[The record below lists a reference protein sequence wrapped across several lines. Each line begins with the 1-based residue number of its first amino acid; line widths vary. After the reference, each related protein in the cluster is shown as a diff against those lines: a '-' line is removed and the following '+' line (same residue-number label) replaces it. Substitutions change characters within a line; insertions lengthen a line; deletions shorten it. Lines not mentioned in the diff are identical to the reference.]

1 MIAIVGSNGQLGW
14 ELVRRAGLRG
24 CETLALDLP
33 EIDIVQPASIKDN
46 LSSKNLSL
54 VINAAAYTAVDRA
67 ESEPDQAYAVN
78 RVGSANL
85 ADFCEQAALPLIH
98 ISTDYVFDGSK
109 AGPYCEDDPLAPLGV
124 YGQSKEAGESEVR
137 RRIQEHLII
146 RTAWL
151 YGVHGHN
158 FVQTMLRL
166 GKERETIRVVNDQ
179 TGCPT
184 YAADLANAI
193 LLMKDHILS
202 GKKTPWG
209 TYHYCGVGSTTWYGF
224 AEAIFKIAK
233 KYEAFSVRE
242 VIPIKTDEYPTPVK
256 RPTNSVLNCS
266 KIESNF
272 GICPR
277 PWIKSLNDMICSVYE
292 GLGDIKIQLSNT
304 RRDKVNGSRLR
315 P

>member
-1 MIAIVGSNGQLGW
+1 MIAIIGSNGQLGW
-14 ELVRRAGLRG
+14 ELVRRAEHRG
-24 CETLALDLP
+24 CEALALDRP
-33 EIDIVQPASIKDN
+33 EIDIIQPTSVKDN

-98 ISTDYVFDGSK
+98 VSTDYVFDGSK
-109 AGPYCEDDPLAPLGV
+109 AGPYCEDDPVAPLGV

-151 YGVHGHN
+151 YGVHGYN
-158 FVQTMLRL
+158 FVKTMLRL
-166 GKERETIRVVNDQ
+166 GKKRETMRVVDDQ

-193 LLMKDHILS
+193 LLMTDHILS

-209 TYHYCGVGSTTWYGF
+209 TYHYCGGGSTTWYGF

-242 VIPIKTDEYPTPVK
+242 VIPITTDEYPTPVK
-256 RPTNSVLNCS
+256 RPTNSVLDCS

-277 PWIKSLNDMICSVYE
+277 PWVKSLTDMIDAVYA
-292 GLGDIKIQLSNT
+292 NT
-304 RRDKVNGSRLR
+304 AIERKKLD
-315 P
+315 